1 VSRVYDIKE
10 ISSMQADVLKNMPTS
25 DEARRQVSKV
35 RSIVSEAVGDSVR
48 SATRAIKH
56 GRVAAEDLIDE
67 AEHRVKQQ
75 PFRSVGVAFASGL
88 LAGALLTG
96 IAFSRR

>member
-1 VSRVYDIKE
+1 
-10 ISSMQADVLKNMPTS
+10 MQTDVLKNMATP

-48 SATRAIKH
+48 SASRAIKH
-56 GRVAAEDLIDE
+56 GRLAAEDLIDE

-75 PFRSVGVAFASGL
+75 PFRSVGVAFASGI
-88 LAGALLTG
+88 LAGALLTWIG
-96 IAFSRR
+96 FSRR

>member
-1 VSRVYDIKE
+1 
-10 ISSMQADVLKNMPTS
+10 MPADVLKNMATPE
-25 DEARRQVSKV
+25 EARRQVSKV

-48 SATRAIKH
+48 SASRVIKH
-56 GRVAAEDLIDE
+56 GRLAAEDLIDE

-75 PFRSVGVAFASGL
+75 PFRSVGVAFASGV
-88 LAGALLTG
+88 LAGTLLTW

>member
-1 VSRVYDIKE
+1 VSRVDEIKE
-10 ISSMQADVLKNMPTS
+10 ILMQTDVLKNMPTP

-48 SATRAIKH
+48 SASRAIKH

-75 PFRSVGVAFASGL
+75 PFRSVGVAFGAGL
-88 LAGALLTG
+88 LAGALLTWVG
-96 IAFSRR
+96 ISRR

>member
-1 VSRVYDIKE
+1 
-10 ISSMQADVLKNMPTS
+10 MQADVLKNMPTP

-48 SATRAIKH
+48 SAGRVIKH
-56 GRVAAEDLIDE
+56 GRLAAEDLIDE

-75 PFRSVGVAFASGL
+75 PFRSVGVAFGAGVV
-88 LAGALLTG
+88 AGALLAWVG
-96 IAFSRR
+96 FSRR

>member
-1 VSRVYDIKE
+1 
-10 ISSMQADVLKNMPTS
+10 MPADVLRNMATPE
-25 DEARRQVSKV
+25 EARRQVSKV

-48 SATRAIKH
+48 SASRVIKH
-56 GRVAAEDLIDE
+56 GRLAAEDLIDE

-75 PFRSVGVAFASGL
+75 PFRSVGVAFASGV
-88 LAGALLTG
+88 LAGTLLTW